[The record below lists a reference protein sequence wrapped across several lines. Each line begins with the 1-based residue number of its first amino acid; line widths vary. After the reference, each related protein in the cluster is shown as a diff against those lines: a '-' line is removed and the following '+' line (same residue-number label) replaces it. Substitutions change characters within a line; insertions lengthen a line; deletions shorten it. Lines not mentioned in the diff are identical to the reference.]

1 MEFINQQTQGHDLVP
16 LMWREHS
23 STAFLWVYKCDV
35 KSSRNGSWGNAP
47 VQPTLT
53 QVTYRGTSRH
63 IYIYHIIHY
72 ILHGPNTLAEKI
84 QAYKRKIMY
93 TLDFGNVLSR
103 RENLPNQNITS
114 IRLLGF
120 IFVASRKKHT
130 VLPMH
135 YCYYYYHHHPYYKYY
150 YFYILLNSETTL
162 CFLKIDKTV
171 T

>member
-1 MEFINQQTQGHDLVP
+1 MRQSSP
-16 LMWREHS
+16 LKPKLP
-23 STAFLWVYKCDV
+23 T
-35 KSSRNGSWGNAP
+35 G
-47 VQPTLT
+47 VQ
-53 QVTYRGTSRH
+53 VG

-135 YCYYYYHHHPYYKYY
+135 YYYYYYHHHPYYKYY

-171 T
+171 TQGSIYWQNFKTTTIIIIIY